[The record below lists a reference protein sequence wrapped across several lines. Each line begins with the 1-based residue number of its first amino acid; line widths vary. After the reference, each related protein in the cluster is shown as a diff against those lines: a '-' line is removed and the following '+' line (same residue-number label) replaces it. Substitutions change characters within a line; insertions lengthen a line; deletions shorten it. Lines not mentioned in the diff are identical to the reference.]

1 VPATLEALRG
11 DITRLAVDV
20 IVNAANSSLL
30 GGGGVDGA
38 IHHAP
43 QPDLVHECRLLG
55 GCKTGEAKLTRGYRL
70 PARHIVHT
78 VGPVWRGGS
87 HGEADLLA
95 ACYRNSLRLAA
106 AQQAA
111 SIAFPSISTGIFGY
125 PIMQAAQVAIEAVRS
140 EVALHAGIQ
149 KVVFCCYS
157 PDDLRVYA
165 EALTT
170 P

>member
-1 VPATLEALRG
+1 
-11 DITRLAVDV
+11 
-20 IVNAANSSLL
+20 
-30 GGGGVDGA
+30 
-38 IHHAP
+38 
-43 QPDLVHECRLLG
+43 
-55 GCKTGEAKLTRGYRL
+55 
-70 PARHIVHT
+70 RHIVHT

-149 KVVFCCYS
+149 KVVFCC
-157 PDDLRVYA
+157 
-165 EALTT
+165 
-170 P
+170 